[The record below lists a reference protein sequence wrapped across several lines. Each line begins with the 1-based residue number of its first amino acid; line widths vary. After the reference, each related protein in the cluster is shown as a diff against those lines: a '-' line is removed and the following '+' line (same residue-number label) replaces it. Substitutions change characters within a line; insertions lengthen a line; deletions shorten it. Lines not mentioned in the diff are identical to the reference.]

1 MGLCISRRETTTL
14 KRRHSTGGVGAS
26 YRWNRT
32 RSKKHESL
40 INEQALAAAIIL
52 QQQLRNGGGGSVAA
66 FPFDRSSS
74 VRYQRSNSKG
84 NEGMLRSKS
93 TRARSL
99 TDPLLQPH
107 QLVNQ
112 EIKLEEL
119 ETSHFVLIHGGGFGA
134 WCWYKTIALL
144 EEGGYKVT
152 AIDLTGS
159 GINSFDT
166 NSVSSLPQYV
176 KPLTDFLESLV
187 EGEKVILVGH
197 DFGGA
202 CISYSMELY
211 PRKVSRAVFVAA
223 TMLTSNESTL
233 DIFSQKVDSNDMMQQ
248 ARIFIYSNGD
258 DQPPTAIDFDRT
270 LLKDLLFNQSPSKDV
285 ALATVSMRPIPF
297 APVLEKLSL
306 SDTNYGSVRR
316 FYIETQEDNA
326 IPISLQES
334 MINKRPPERI
344 FRLKGADHSP
354 FFSKP
359 QALHKLLVEISK
371 IQ

>member
-112 EIKLEEL
+112 
-119 ETSHFVLIHGGGFGA
+119 V
-134 WCWYKTIALL
+134 
-144 EEGGYKVT
+144 
-152 AIDLTGS
+152 
-159 GINSFDT
+159 
-166 NSVSSLPQYV
+166 
-176 KPLTDFLESLV
+176 
-187 EGEKVILVGH
+187 
-197 DFGGA
+197 
-202 CISYSMELY
+202 
-211 PRKVSRAVFVAA
+211 
-223 TMLTSNESTL
+223 
-233 DIFSQKVDSNDMMQQ
+233 
-248 ARIFIYSNGD
+248 
-258 DQPPTAIDFDRT
+258 
-270 LLKDLLFNQSPSKDV
+270 
-285 ALATVSMRPIPF
+285 
-297 APVLEKLSL
+297 
-306 SDTNYGSVRR
+306 
-316 FYIETQEDNA
+316 
-326 IPISLQES
+326 
-334 MINKRPPERI
+334 
-344 FRLKGADHSP
+344 
-354 FFSKP
+354 
-359 QALHKLLVEISK
+359 
-371 IQ
+371 